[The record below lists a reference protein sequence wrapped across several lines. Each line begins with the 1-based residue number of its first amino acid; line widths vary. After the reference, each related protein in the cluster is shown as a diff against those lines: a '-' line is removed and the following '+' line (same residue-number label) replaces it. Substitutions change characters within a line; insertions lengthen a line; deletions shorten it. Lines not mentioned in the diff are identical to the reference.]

1 MGAQAVSERAATG
14 GMFGSPTDGA
24 SARLEE
30 RMAHLVDKV
39 DALYFEVYGA
49 GDHKGLRTKLDL
61 ILDKLEQRPPPPA
74 APKLGP
80 WSHPYVVTTLVL
92 SALALALLTAYTALH
107 G

>member
-1 MGAQAVSERAATG
+1 MSERAATG

-61 ILDKLEQRPPPPA
+61 ILDKLDAKPQPPQKP
-74 APKLGP
+74 GI
-80 WSHPYVVTTLVL
+80 WSHPYVVASFVL